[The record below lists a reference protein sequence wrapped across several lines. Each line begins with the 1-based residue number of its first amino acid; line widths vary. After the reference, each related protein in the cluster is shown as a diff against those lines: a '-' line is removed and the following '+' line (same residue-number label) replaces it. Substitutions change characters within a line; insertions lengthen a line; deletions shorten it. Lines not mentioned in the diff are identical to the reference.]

1 VFLKKKGRYMLSFFL
16 SVSFISS
23 LIATL
28 LWREDHGVC
37 NLLKVKF
44 LSQLVA
50 KSTPRDF
57 LGRIENVGTFRGIN
71 TITREEV

>member
-44 LSQLVA
+44 LCL
-50 KSTPRDF
+50 
-57 LGRIENVGTFRGIN
+57 L
-71 TITREEV
+71 EVEVTVVPNSPSLI